1 MSRAVVASTLAIS
14 ALVGSLFPATA
25 QTLQRLP
32 SVVRHA
38 SVATPAPVATPLPV
52 GPLHSAAGTIESI
65 ATGSVLLVMLRDR
78 RPLRVDASWAV
89 AHGFYSAP
97 LFVGK
102 VVIIQGRF
110 GADGTFYATTLTRL
124 TKLDASLPQDR

>member
-52 GPLHSAAGTIESI
+52 GPLHSAA
-65 ATGSVLLVMLRDR
+65 VMFRDR

-89 AHGFYSAP
+89 AHGMYSAP

-110 GADGTFYATTLTRL
+110 GSDGTFYATTLTRL